1 MADTSLAGGDSI
13 TIGGGNGDSVTVGG
27 GNDDSVTIGSDDSV
41 TTGSDIPATVGGGDS
56 VTISGGSTDTKESK
70 DNIYEQDESGN
81 YKKYDGIKDNIIDP
95 VNDDLQV
102 KKAKLKAQLEWIE
115 KNIGIGQKTS
125 LAGGVSVNVGQNQDG
140 IFTLKTQEDSAVV
153 NSKAD
158 NDQATTQRKQDP
170 KYLDRRPAWIDTNIE
185 YHRVKT
191 ADGISVDSAYI
202 KRYYSVID
210 AEVYFGNEY
219 VEDIHDINWSIKQN
233 VTPLFGYNSY
243 TYDEVARGNRL
254 IVGNFLINFTSPN
267 YLFSILKEADKANVT
282 SITNMTSYTVP
293 VLSKSKTPSI
303 RKGTYGSQEKGH
315 NTHMWPQTFDID
327 IIFGEKTGAG
337 DPVHILLLGCAIQDC
352 QMALS
357 ASASGSPPVIME
369 RYNFIAQDIRTVV
382 GKDTIQST
390 ANSTAS
396 NSVTSAQS
404 NNDSLDGA
412 STDNTD
418 LSSLSN
424 LKVSNE
430 NKEMAEY
437 YKEQQEKAK
446 EKEAVKQA
454 VNTAIANAKAA
465 QINNEADKKAETM
478 SKIHNVISSVTGED
492 ISNTD
497 NFVIRAKQVNGMLL
511 TYMEGTDTASTKHN
525 MGRSLSDDSTAVL
538 LSRYD
543 SGEKLSLQ
551 EKQDLIKKV
560 RIAEAKGEWYFYN
573 DDEQEY
579 IAIPYNTSYNGQS
592 KSGVVLF
599 ELDKDIDVSIFG
611 SGSAFD
617 S

>member
-1 MADTSLAGGDSI
+1 MA
-13 TIGGGNGDSVTVGG
+13 
-27 GNDDSVTIGSDDSV
+27 
-41 TTGSDIPATVGGGDS
+41 
-56 VTISGGSTDTKESK
+56 E
-70 DNIYEQDESGN
+70 
-81 YKKYDGIKDNIIDP
+81 
-95 VNDDLQV
+95 
-102 KKAKLKAQLEWIE
+102 
-115 KNIGIGQKTS
+115 TS
-125 LAGGVSVNVGQNQDG
+125 LAGGVSTTVHQNSDGVFSLNTKEKSAIVNGKVSNKQ
-140 IFTLKTQEDSAVV
+140 KT
-153 NSKAD
+153 
-158 NDQATTQRKQDP
+158 TTKKQDP
-170 KYLDRRPAWIDTNIE
+170 NYLDRRPAWIDTNIE
-185 YHRVKT
+185 YHRTKT
-191 ADGISVDSAYI
+191 ANGIYVDSAYI

-219 VEDIHDINWSIKQN
+219 VEDIHDINWSVKQN

-243 TYDEVARGNRL
+243 TYDELARGNRL
-254 IVGNFLINFTSPN
+254 IVGSFLINFTSPN

-369 RYNFIAQDIRTVV
+369 RYSFIAQDIRTVV

-396 NSVTSAQS
+396 NSVASAQS

-412 STDNTD
+412 SADNTD
-418 LSSLSN
+418 LSSLSD
-424 LKVSNE
+424 LKVSSE

-437 YKEQQEKAK
+437 YKKQQEKAK

-465 QINNEADKKAETM
+465 QINDKADKEAETR

-492 ISNTD
+492 IPDPD

-511 TYMEGTDTASTKHN
+511 TYMEYTDTALTKHN
-525 MGRSLSDDSTAVL
+525 MGKSLSDDRTAVL
-538 LSRYD
+538 LARYD
-543 SGEKLSLQ
+543 SGEKLSFQ
-551 EKQDLIKKV
+551 EKQDLVTKV
-560 RIAEAKGEWYFYN
+560 GIAEARGEWYFYS